1 MRCGPWG
8 PALASGLFLSVFAA
22 NGAVAE
28 TTSMRFV
35 AQPELLQAVDPTRAT
50 AAAQVAAPQ
59 QPAAVTPPTP
69 SPAAAVT
76 VADAVAV
83 TKGPSRRAM
92 PSSWPVTLSEVQER
106 NKAMTSGTVDAWS
119 PDEIKD
125 ARQRCAAILKQIPAV
140 VIEEEPIKE
149 GSCGDPAPVQLI
161 SIGRKPEV
169 VFSPPA
175 IVNCEMVQAL
185 HTWISTGLQPLA
197 RRHLGGPIIKIEK
210 MSDYSCR
217 NAYGRAKGRLSE
229 HGRANALDI
238 SGFTTAKGDTAMLL
252 ADWGL
257 TQRDIRRQIAAAK
270 AKADAEQKKRLAE
283 ERKGQENARAALN
296 KEPTPDGKA
305 GVTRSASNE
314 TGALPPSALGMTS
327 GAPAGGVARG
337 SIIDGIPRVTVSL
350 PGASADTSSAFDA
363 PSRLGGP
370 KPGDWTVK
378 SVVTPAAARG
388 AAVNEIRKQRFLKG
402 AHTSACKVFGTVLGP
417 EANNAHRNHLHVD
430 LAQRSSGAFCQ

>member
-1 MRCGPWG
+1 
-8 PALASGLFLSVFAA
+8 
-22 NGAVAE
+22 
-28 TTSMRFV
+28 
-35 AQPELLQAVDPTRAT
+35 
-50 AAAQVAAPQ
+50 
-59 QPAAVTPPTP
+59 
-69 SPAAAVT
+69 
-76 VADAVAV
+76 
-83 TKGPSRRAM
+83 M